1 MISNHKND
9 INVGIDIEFLK
20 VIISYFLS
28 CFLRLL
34 FHIFYKLLQYMHNKT
49 CLSVIKYIIFDKILR
64 Y

>member
-28 CFLRLL
+28 CFLWLL
-34 FHIFYKLLQYMHNKT
+34 FHIFYKLQYMHNKT
-49 CLSVIKYIIFDKILR
+49 CPSVIKYIIFDKILR